1 MAMAGLSVL
10 VVVMLRYG
18 GSHGGCWAMLMLVEA
33 VDMGWGKYG
42 VSWDSYGS
50 GGGKEVMVWMG

>member
-1 MAMAGLSVL
+1 MCAPGIQIQFASLKLVMAMAGLSVL

-33 VDMGWGKYG
+33 VDMG
-42 VSWDSYGS
+42 
-50 GGGKEVMVWMG
+50 